1 MTLASIPALFHTSSH
16 RVCYRTC
23 VRTYPNGTEVC
34 ETLSRAEVITEPH
47 LLTQPTDPTLQG
59 MYFTTRLASPGFFA
73 RKQHT
78 SNVRNPCVRTESYT
92 DGVVCITLRCT
103 IYFVSRS
110 VRETIPLVV
119 SFEGCGSTRPAVC
132 HIG

>member
-34 ETLSRAEVITEPH
+34 DTLSRAEVITEPL

-78 SNVRNPCVRTESYT
+78 NNTICRYETLACAQRAILMGLCVLLC
-92 DGVVCITLRCT
+92 GVLYILSLGASARPH
-103 IYFVSRS
+103 
-110 VRETIPLVV
+110 PL
-119 SFEGCGSTRPAVC
+119 
-132 HIG
+132 